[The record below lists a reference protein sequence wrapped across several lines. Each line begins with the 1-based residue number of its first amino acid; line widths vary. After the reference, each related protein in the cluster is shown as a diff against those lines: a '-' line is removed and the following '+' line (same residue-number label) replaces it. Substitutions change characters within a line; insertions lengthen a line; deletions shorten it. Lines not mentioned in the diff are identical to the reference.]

1 MNAYVKLYCK
11 KSKVK
16 STGLAPIYFV
26 IKLNGKEKLLS
37 TRRDGW
43 EVLGLVAIIVIILFD
58 ITEHS

>member
-37 TRRDGW
+37 TGKSIAP
-43 EVLGLVAIIVIILFD
+43 ELFD
-58 ITEHS
+58 NSDFFPAL